1 MESPINH
8 SNCKVIGYLLPIHV
22 DSIKV
27 YVKLYIFFLKRW
39 TTYIKISEICRKN
52 NLLTFS
58 FESSNECMTLF
69 LNILHF

>member
-27 YVKLYIFFLKRW
+27 YEKLFIFFLKR
-39 TTYIKISEICRKN
+39 
-52 NLLTFS
+52 
-58 FESSNECMTLF
+58 
-69 LNILHF
+69 

>member
-27 YVKLYIFFLKRW
+27 YVKLYIFLKKGEQP
-39 TTYIKISEICRKN
+39 TLYIKISEICRKN

-58 FESSNECMTLF
+58 F
-69 LNILHF
+69 

>member
-27 YVKLYIFFLKRW
+27 YVKLFIFLKKKVNNLFKR
-39 TTYIKISEICRKN
+39 SEICRKN